1 MPIMMTKT
9 TEVGKVQDKLNKVQ
23 SAGLKKAEALAIE
36 FMKKNKE
43 EGKIAT
49 NDQIYQC
56 LSKVGKWPTQSRPN
70 ISSKPVTGMC
80 LGLVYVFFFRER
92 FRAIAVIDSNLSL
105 LRGNDEMF

>member
-1 MPIMMTKT
+1 MTKT

-23 SAGLKKAEALAIE
+23 SEGLKKAEALAIE
-36 FMKKNKE
+36 FMAKNKE

-80 LGLVYVFFFRER
+80 LGLVYVFIFCVFER
-92 FRAIAVIDSNLSL
+92 SYFENSL
-105 LRGNDEMF
+105 ILLDNENQEIGR